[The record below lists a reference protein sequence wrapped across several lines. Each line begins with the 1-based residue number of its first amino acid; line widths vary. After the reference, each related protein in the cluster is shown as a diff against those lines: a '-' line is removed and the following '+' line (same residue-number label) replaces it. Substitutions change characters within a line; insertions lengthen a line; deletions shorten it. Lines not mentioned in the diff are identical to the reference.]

1 VNDVGQEATY
11 VVERSRVANLLEVLS
26 AMAVGD
32 LEPPRLR
39 EMLGSGIDDELGQVE
54 QVLCALA
61 TDLAEVLRANE
72 QYVAEIE
79 KTASDLEEK
88 LRTIERQQL
97 AIADLST
104 PVIEIWDDV
113 LTLPIVGIVDTKRS
127 VDMTERL
134 LHAIVERQAKCV
146 IIDITGVDIV
156 DTATADHFVKMIR
169 ASAMLGAY
177 CVVSGISPDV
187 AQTLTRI
194 GVELEGVRTLRSLK
208 DALRHCFL
216 HMRSLPR
223 GRPIGRSRSGS
234 DGEGRST

>member
-1 VNDVGQEATY
+1 VNDIVQEEKSCI
-11 VVERSRVANLLEVLS
+11 VSRSRVANLLEVLS
-26 AMAVGD
+26 NMAVGD
-32 LEPPRLR
+32 LEPPQLK
-39 EMLGSGIDDELGQVE
+39 EMLTSGYDDELGQVE
-54 QVLCALA
+54 QVLCTLA

-79 KTASDLEEK
+79 KTAADLEEK

-104 PVIEIWDDV
+104 PVIEIWDDI
-113 LTLPIVGIVDTKRS
+113 LTLPIVGVVDTKRS

-134 LHAIVERQAKCV
+134 LHAIVDRQARCV

-169 ASAMLGAY
+169 ASDMLGAY

-194 GVELEGVRTLRSLK
+194 GVELDGVRTLRSLK

-216 HMRSLPR
+216 HIRTIAGLEANTGKRPMAAR
-223 GRPIGRSRSGS
+223 GGR
-234 DGEGRST
+234 